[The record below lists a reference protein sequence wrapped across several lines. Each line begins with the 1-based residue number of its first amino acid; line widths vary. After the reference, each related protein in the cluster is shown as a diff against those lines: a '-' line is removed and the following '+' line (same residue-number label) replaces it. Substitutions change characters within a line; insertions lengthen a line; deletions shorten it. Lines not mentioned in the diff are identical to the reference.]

1 MGRSQTHFQL
11 PDSLQESPEETLMT
25 IKGYC
30 SAAVCVCVLFCVT
43 LCVSAEN
50 LVIYGDNSYPPII
63 YLDNDQTAGILPA
76 IFARLE
82 KDTGDTYEL
91 RLLPWKR
98 ALKNAQN
105 SDGGIT
111 NISRNEAREKFYDFS
126 LPIYDDDI
134 SLVVLKG
141 HEFDFNTL
149 KDLQGKKLGG
159 LSGASYG
166 EEVDQAISNG
176 ELHVER
182 ENGEQSRLLKL
193 LAGRIDVAIIG
204 NGIAGLEVI
213 LASDPGLEANRNQF
227 VMLPKPLVRDPLH
240 LAFSKAMN
248 VQPALERFNKALVA
262 LKRTDEYQ
270 QLIGIK
276 P

>member
-1 MGRSQTHFQL
+1 
-11 PDSLQESPEETLMT
+11 MT
-25 IKGYC
+25 IKSYL
-30 SAAVCVCVLFCVT
+30 SAAVCVCLLVCMT
-43 LCVSAEN
+43 MNASAEN

-63 YLDNDQTAGILPA
+63 YLDHDQAAGILPA

-98 ALKNAQN
+98 ALRNSQN
-105 SDGGIT
+105 GDGGIT
-111 NISRNEAREKFYDFS
+111 NISRTKAREKIYDFS

-166 EEVDQAISNG
+166 EDVDQAISNG

-213 LASDPGLEANRNQF
+213 LASDPGLAANRSQF

-240 LAFSKAMN
+240 LAFSKAMSL
-248 VQPALERFNKALVA
+248 QPALERFNKALVA
-262 LKRTDEYQ
+262 LKHTGEYQ

>member
-1 MGRSQTHFQL
+1 
-11 PDSLQESPEETLMT
+11 MT
-25 IKGYC
+25 IKGFC
-30 SAAVCVCVLFCVT
+30 TTAACVCVLFCMT
-43 LCVSAEN
+43 LRADAEN

-63 YLDNDQTAGILPA
+63 YLNHGKTAGILPA

-105 SDGGIT
+105 NEGGIT
-111 NISRNEAREKFYDFS
+111 NISRTKAREKFYDFS
-126 LPIYDDDI
+126 QPIYDDDI

-141 HEFDFNTL
+141 NEFEFNTL

-204 NGIAGLEVI
+204 NGIVGLEVI
-213 LASDPGLEANRNQF
+213 LASDPRLVANRSQF
-227 VMLPKPLVRDPLH
+227 VLLPQPLVRDPLY
-240 LAFSKAMN
+240 LAYSKAMN
-248 VQPALERFNKALVA
+248 LRPALERFNKALVA
-262 LKRTDEYQ
+262 LKHTDEYQ
-270 QLIGIK
+270 QLMGKK

>member
-1 MGRSQTHFQL
+1 MGISRAHFQL
-11 PDSLQESPEETLMT
+11 PDSLQEFPEETVMT
-25 IKGYC
+25 IKDYC
-30 SAAVCVCVLFCVT
+30 SAAVCACVLFCMNAN
-43 LCVSAEN
+43 AEN

-63 YLDNDQTAGILPA
+63 YLDHDQTAGILPA

-105 SDGGIT
+105 SYGGIT
-111 NISRNEAREKFYDFS
+111 NISRNKAREKLYDFS
-126 LPIYDDDI
+126 QPIYDDDI

-141 HEFDFNTL
+141 HEFDFKSL

-166 EEVDQAISNG
+166 EDVDQAISNG
-176 ELHVER
+176 ELDVER

-213 LASDPGLEANRNQF
+213 LASDPRLKASRSQF
-227 VMLPKPLVRDPLH
+227 VLLPKPLVRDPLY

-248 VQPALERFNKALVA
+248 MKPALERFNKALLA
-262 LKRTDEYQ
+262 LKHTDEYQ
-270 QLIGIK
+270 QLIGTK

>member
-1 MGRSQTHFQL
+1 
-11 PDSLQESPEETLMT
+11 MT
-25 IKGYC
+25 IKNYC
-30 SAAVCVCVLFCVT
+30 STAVYLCVFFCVT
-43 LCVSAEN
+43 LRANAEH
-50 LVIYGDNSYPPII
+50 LVIYGDNNYPPII
-63 YLDNDQTAGILPA
+63 FLDQDQAAGILPA

-98 ALKNAQN
+98 ALKNAQHG
-105 SDGGIT
+105 DGGIT
-111 NISRNEAREKFYDFS
+111 NISRTKAREKFYDFS

-134 SLVVLKG
+134 SLVVLQG
-141 HEFDFNTL
+141 REFEFNTL

-166 EEVDQAISNG
+166 EKVDQAISNG

-193 LAGRIDVAIIG
+193 LAGRMDVAIIG
-204 NGIAGLEVI
+204 NGTAGLEAI
-213 LASDPGLEANRNQF
+213 LASDPRLAANRSQF
-227 VMLPKPLVRDPLH
+227 VVLPRALARDPLY

-248 VQPALERFNKALVA
+248 KQSALERFNQALVV
-262 LKRTDEYQ
+262 LKRTDEYR
-270 QLIGIK
+270 QLIGKK

>member
-1 MGRSQTHFQL
+1 L
-11 PDSLQESPEETLMT
+11 PDSLQEFPEETLMT
-25 IKGYC
+25 IKSYR
-30 SAAVCVCVLFCVT
+30 STAVCVCVFFYMT
-43 LCVSAEN
+43 QSASAEN

-63 YLDNDQTAGILPA
+63 YLDHDQTAGILPA

-82 KDTGDTYEL
+82 RDTGDTYEL

-105 SDGGIT
+105 SNGGIT
-111 NISRNEAREKFYDFS
+111 NISRNKAREKFYDFS
-126 LPIYDDDI
+126 QPIYDDDI

-141 HEFDFNTL
+141 HEFDFNSL

-166 EEVDQAISNG
+166 EDVDQAISNG
-176 ELHVER
+176 ELDVER

-204 NGIAGLEVI
+204 NGIAGLEAT
-213 LASDPGLEANRNQF
+213 LASDPRLAANRSQF
-227 VMLPKPLVRDPLH
+227 VLLPKPLVRDPLY

-262 LKRTDEYQ
+262 LKHTDEYQ
-270 QLIGIK
+270 QLIGK
-276 P
+276 RP

>member
-1 MGRSQTHFQL
+1 
-11 PDSLQESPEETLMT
+11 MT
-25 IKGYC
+25 IKNYC
-30 SAAVCVCVLFCVT
+30 SAAVCICVFSCMALRAH
-43 LCVSAEN
+43 AEN
-50 LVIYGDNSYPPII
+50 LVIFGDNSYPPII
-63 YLDNDQTAGILPA
+63 YLDHDQPAGILPA

-98 ALKNAQN
+98 AMKNAQN
-105 SDGGIT
+105 GEGGIT
-111 NISRNEAREKFYDFS
+111 NISRNKAREKLYNFS

-141 HEFDFNTL
+141 HEFDFKTL
-149 KDLQGKKLGG
+149 KDLKGKTLGG

-166 EEVDQAISNG
+166 EAVDQAISSG
-176 ELHVER
+176 ELDVER

-193 LAGRIDVAIIG
+193 LAGRLDVAIIG
-204 NGIAGLEVI
+204 NGVAGLDVI
-213 LASDPGLEANRNQF
+213 LASDPGLAANRSQF
-227 VMLPKPLVRDPLH
+227 VLLPKPLVRDPLH
-240 LAFSKAMN
+240 LAFSKTMN

-262 LKRTDEYQ
+262 LQHTVEYR
-270 QLIGIK
+270 QLIGEK